1 MIGTIF
7 LWCYW
12 PSFNGVFAEG
22 NAQMRVVVNTTLA
35 LSASCIMAF
44 ATSSLYCNGKF
55 EMEDVLNATLAGG
68 VVVGSTSDMMK
79 YPWAVLILGALG
91 GFISVVG
98 FHSLTPKTGK
108 IFHDT
113 CGVHNLH
120 GVPGVLGGL
129 MGGVLAW
136 TLDTDGIES
145 IFVKVGTNRSAAV

>member
-1 MIGTIF
+1 MAMIGTIF

-22 NAQMRVVVNTTLA
+22 NSQMRVVVNTTLA

-79 YPWAVLILGALG
+79 YPWAVLILGAMG

-98 FHSLTPKTGK
+98 FHSLTKKMP
-108 IFHDT
+108 FHDT

-120 GVPGVLGGL
+120 GMPGVLGGL

-136 TLDTDGIES
+136 TLDSDGIDS
-145 IFVKVGTNRSAAV
+145 IFSNVGAGRSTTK